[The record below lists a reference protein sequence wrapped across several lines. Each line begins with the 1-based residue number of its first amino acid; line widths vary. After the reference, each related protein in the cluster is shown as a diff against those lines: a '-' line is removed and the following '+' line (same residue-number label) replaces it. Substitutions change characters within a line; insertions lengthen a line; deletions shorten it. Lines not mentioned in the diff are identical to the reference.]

1 MPSNIYKNVLLVGA
15 AGTLGKHILPNLL
28 ADSNFKV
35 SVLSRAD
42 STATFSSNVH
52 VLKVDYSNKLALIKA
67 LIEPDAIISAVGGEA
82 LVNNF
87 DKSLIEAAIEA
98 SVKGIIPFSQT
109 ESITY
114 RSYFY
119 LNWCFS

>member
-42 STATFSSNVH
+42 STATFPSNVH